1 MEAFRYDLNHLV
13 LHIHFVLDKVTY
25 PGWEDIRNLVNVHSL
40 YWIHEG
46 EGTFM
51 TNTEH
56 KVQAG
61 MLAYLRPGL
70 EMSMRSEPHA
80 PLRMTMVLF
89 DCAEIVYD
97 AVWKDVTP
105 IGKLKL
111 PFLSRY
117 SSPKAEELGELFQGI
132 HQNWFPG
139 VADGAA
145 VSQGQLQILLHKLHQ
160 IEQPDWS
167 LTESGALA
175 AFEQIKKHLENGF
188 QENLKIEQLAEEYS
202 ISASYLRKL
211 FLKYT
216 GVGPKEYLI
225 NLRNEQACRYLTFTE
240 FPIKEIAKLCG
251 YYEEYH
257 FSKMF
262 KQLNGIAPSTY
273 RNRKRSGGEAGGRFS
288 RFIGE
293 T

>member
-1 MEAFRYDLNHLV
+1 LGALTYNLNNLV
-13 LHIHFVLDKVTY
+13 PHIHFVLDKVTF

-46 EGTFM
+46 EGTFL

-61 MLAYLRPGL
+61 MLTYLRPGL

-80 PLRMTMVLF
+80 PLHMSMVLF
-89 DCAEIVYD
+89 DCAELDYD
-97 AVWKDVTP
+97 AVWKNVTP
-105 IGKLKL
+105 IEKLRL

-117 SSPKAEELGELFQGI
+117 GIPQAEELGVLFREI
-132 HQNWFPG
+132 NLDWFPG
-139 VADGAA
+139 IAGGAV
-145 VSQGQLQILLHKLHQ
+145 VSQAKLQILLHKLHQ
-160 IEQPDWS
+160 IEHPDWS
-167 LTESGALA
+167 LTESGAFA
-175 AFEQIKKHLENGF
+175 AFEQIKKHLETGYMD
-188 QENLKIEQLAEEYS
+188 NLRIEQLAEEYI

-216 GVGPKEYLI
+216 GMGPKEYLSH
-225 NLRNEQACRYLTFTE
+225 LRNQQACGYLTYTDY
-240 FPIKEIAKLCG
+240 PIKEIARLCG

-262 KQLNGIAPSTY
+262 KQMNGISPSAY
-273 RNRKRSGGEAGGRFS
+273 RSRQRSGE
-288 RFIGE
+288 
-293 T
+293 